1 MSHIKIAVA
10 GKGGVGKTFIA
21 GTLARLLARDGYRV
35 LAVDADP
42 NINLSSTLGI
52 EGAVAEKIVPLSENE
67 SLIASRTGV
76 APGESYGLLFRL
88 TPRVDDIVERYGVVG
103 PDSVRLLVMGT
114 VKGGGTGCMCPANAL
129 LRVLLQHL
137 LIQRREIV
145 LLDMVAGLEHLGRG
159 TARRVDVMLSVLE
172 PRMKSVETTKRILA
186 LARDID
192 IPEVLAVG
200 NKIEGERQRLFVGR
214 AMEELGVPV
223 VAQIPYDSSVSEA
236 DMLGVSPLDHDPSS
250 PAIKAV
256 LELKEEMKR
265 RYIL

>member
-1 MSHIKIAVA
+1 MA

-21 GTLARLLARDGYRV
+21 GTLSRLLAREGYSV

-52 EGAVAEKIVPLSENE
+52 ERTVAEKLIPLSENE

-76 APGESYGLLFRL
+76 APGGSYGLLFRL
-88 TPRVDDIVERYGVVG
+88 TPKVDDIIDRYGVVG
-103 PDSVRLLVMGT
+103 PDGVRLLVMGT

-137 LIQRREIV
+137 LIQRGEIV

-159 TARRVDVMLSVLE
+159 TARRVDAMLSVLE

-186 LARDID
+186 LARDIE

-200 NKIEGERQRLFVGR
+200 NKIEGERQRFFVER

-223 VAQIPYDSSVSEA
+223 VAQIPYDPSVSEA
-236 DMLGVSPLDHDPSS
+236 DMLGISPLDHDSSS
-250 PAIKAV
+250 PAIRAIV
-256 LELKEEMKR
+256 ELTEELKR
-265 RYIL
+265 RYTL